1 MLPFTLPAS
10 RGYVV
15 ALSGG
20 ADSRLLL
27 ELTVRAARAC
37 APDGDVGARVHA
49 AHLHHGIRGASADR
63 DEAFCRRVCD
73 ALGVP
78 LTVEHVDIPA
88 LARESGRSEETE
100 ARLARYDFLVRTMQ
114 KVGFPALLTA
124 HNADDQLETVLH
136 HLLRGSGTRGMAGIP
151 AERPL
156 GESLADGTPLTV
168 YRPLLSWSRRDI
180 LNALQELDLD
190 YVTDETNQSDAYTRN
205 RLRHR
210 VTPLLEELFGVGTP
224 QAAAVRLGR
233 AAAEDDAAL
242 TAIAATCYA
251 SATAEGAA
259 FPLSRGAAFP
269 LSHLPPEAA
278 IAKRVIGLA
287 YAHHLCGDVPADRT
301 LTAYNLDNLLTLCQ
315 EGKNGSVSDP
325 LPGHLRAEIHSG
337 CLTFAPCTHEDTA
350 PPLPRPLCV
359 GETEWDSGITVSLEC
374 SEDTLE
380 PLTGKDIFASAVFP
394 ADRLTLPLVART
406 REAGDTMLSHGMTK
420 SLKKLLC
427 DKHIPRDLR
436 DRIPLVC
443 LSDGTPLWFPS
454 VAFRDG
460 YAPPAGVPLAGVP
473 TVRVTVYLRDPDIL

>member
-27 ELTVRAARAC
+27 ELTVRAARAS

-78 LTVEHVDIPA
+78 LTVEHVDVPA

-100 ARLARYDFLVRTMQ
+100 ARLARYDFLIRTMQ

-180 LNALQELDLD
+180 LNAIQELDLD

-242 TAIAATCYA
+242 AAIAASCYA
-251 SATAEGAA
+251 SATSEGA
-259 FPLSRGAAFP
+259 PFP

-287 YAHHLCGDVPADRT
+287 YAHRLCGDVPADRT
-301 LTAYNLDNLLTLCQ
+301 LTAYNLDNLLALCK

-325 LPGHLRAEIHSG
+325 LPGHLRAEIHGG
-337 CLTFAPCTHEDTA
+337 CLIFAPCTREDTA
-350 PPLPRPLCV
+350 PLPPRRLYE
-359 GETEWDSGITVSLEC
+359 GETAWDGGITISLEC
-374 SEDTLE
+374 SEEALS
-380 PLTGKDIFASAVFP
+380 PLAGEDIFASAVFP

-406 REAGDTMLSHGMTK
+406 REAGDSMLSHGMTK

-460 YAPPAGVPLAGVP
+460 YAPPTNAPS
-473 TVRVTVYLRDPDIL
+473 VRVTVHIHQNDIFSNT

>member
-27 ELTVRAARAC
+27 ELTVRAARAS

-63 DEAFCRRVCD
+63 DEAFCRRVC
-73 ALGVP
+73 AELGVP

-100 ARLARYDFLVRTMQ
+100 ARLARYDFLIRTMQ

-156 GESLADGTPLTV
+156 GETLADGTPLTV

-180 LNALQELDLD
+180 LDAIQELDLD
-190 YVTDETNQSDAYTRN
+190 YVTDETNRSDAYTRN

-233 AAAEDDAAL
+233 AAAEDEAAL
-242 TAIAATCYA
+242 AAIAANCYA
-251 SATAEGAA
+251 SATSEGV
-259 FPLSRGAAFP
+259 PFP
-269 LSHLPPEAA
+269 LSHLPTEAA

-287 YAHHLCGDVPADRT
+287 YAHRLCGDVPADRT
-301 LTAYNLDNLLTLCQ
+301 LTAYNLDNLLSLCKG
-315 EGKNGSVSDP
+315 GKNGAVSDP
-325 LPGHLRAEIHSG
+325 LPGHLRAEIHGG
-337 CLTFAPCTHEDTA
+337 CLTFVPCTREDTD
-350 PPLPRPLCV
+350 PLPPRPLCE
-359 GETEWDSGITVSLEC
+359 GETAWDSGITITLEC
-374 SEDTLE
+374 SEEALS
-380 PLTGKDIFASAVFP
+380 PLAGEDIFASAVFP
-394 ADRLTLPLVART
+394 ADRIPLPLVART
-406 REAGDTMLSHGMTK
+406 REAGDSMLSHGMTK

-460 YAPPAGVPLAGVP
+460 YAPPADGPA
-473 TVRVTVYLRDPDIL
+473 VRVTVYLRVPDIL

>member
-37 APDGDVGARVHA
+37 APDGNVGSLVHA

-63 DEAFCRRVCD
+63 DEAFCRRVCTE
-73 ALGVP
+73 LGVP
-78 LTVEHVDIPA
+78 LTVEHVDVPA
-88 LARESGRSEETE
+88 LARESGCSEETE
-100 ARLARYDFLVRTMQ
+100 ARRARYDFLIRTMQ
-114 KVGFPALLTA
+114 KAGFPALLTA
-124 HNADDQLETVLH
+124 HNADDQLETILH

-180 LNALQELDLD
+180 LDAIQELDLD
-190 YVTDETNQSDAYTRN
+190 FVTDETNQSDAYTRN

-233 AAAEDDAAL
+233 AAAEDEAAL
-242 TAIAATCYA
+242 AAIAASCYA
-251 SATAEGAA
+251 SATSEGVP
-259 FPLSRGAAFP
+259 FPLSC
-269 LSHLPPEAA
+269 LPTEAA

-287 YAHHLCGDVPADRT
+287 YAHRLCGDVPADRT
-301 LTAYNLDNLLTLCQ
+301 LTAYNLDNLLALCKG
-315 EGKNGSVSDP
+315 GKNGSVSDP
-325 LPGHLRAEIHSG
+325 LPGHLRAEIHGG
-337 CLTFAPCTHEDTA
+337 CLTFVPCTREDIA
-350 PPLPRPLCV
+350 PLPPRPLCE
-359 GETEWDSGITVSLEC
+359 GETAWDSGITITLEC
-374 SEDTLE
+374 SEEALS
-380 PLTGKDIFASAVFP
+380 PLAGEDVFASAVFP

-406 REAGDTMLSHGMTK
+406 REAGDSMLSHGMTK

-460 YAPPAGVPLAGVP
+460 YAPPADGPA
-473 TVRVTVYLRDPDIL
+473 VRVTVYLRDPDIL

>member
-1 MLPFTLPAS
+1 M
-10 RGYVV
+10 V

-37 APDGDVGARVHA
+37 APDGNVGSLVHA

-88 LARESGRSEETE
+88 LARESGCSEETE
-100 ARLARYDFLVRTMQ
+100 ARRARYDFLVRTMQ

-156 GESLADGTPLTV
+156 GETLADGTPLTV

-180 LNALQELDLD
+180 LNAIQELGLD
-190 YVTDETNQSDAYTRN
+190 FVTDETNQSDAYTRN

-210 VTPLLEELFGVGTP
+210 VTPLLEDLFGVGTP

-242 TAIAATCYA
+242 TAIAANCYA
-251 SATAEGAA
+251 SATSEGAP
-259 FPLSRGAAFP
+259 FPLSR
-269 LSHLPPEAA
+269 LPAEAA

-301 LTAYNLDNLLTLCQ
+301 LTAYNLDNLLALCQ

-337 CLTFAPCTHEDTA
+337 CLTFVPCTREDVA
-350 PPLPRPLCV
+350 PLLPRRLYE
-359 GETEWDSGITVSLEC
+359 GETAWDGGITISLEC
-374 SEDTLE
+374 SEEALS
-380 PLTGKDIFASAVFP
+380 PLAGEDIFASAVFP
-394 ADRLTLPLVART
+394 ADRIPLPLVART
-406 REAGDTMLSHGMTK
+406 REAGDSMLSHGMTK

-460 YAPPAGVPLAGVP
+460 YAPPADGSA
-473 TVRVTVYLRDPDIL
+473 VRVTVYLRVPDIL